1 MELIARRQAPKAG
14 NRRSPDTRTV
24 YPLGGERPGRRPVYA
39 AMKPP
44 MTDEDREL
52 DALWRARFGEP
63 MPILG
68 AADIVRALLGLHDPS
83 PPAAAA
89 A

>member
-1 MELIARRQAPKAG
+1 MQK
-14 NRRSPDTRTV
+14 
-24 YPLGGERPGRRPVYA
+24 
-39 AMKPP
+39 P

-68 AADIVRALLGLHDPS
+68 AASIVRTLLGHHDEAS
-83 PPAAAA
+83 HGAEVA
-89 A
+89 